1 MPKRRHWTDD
11 MDALLLAGRARRESW
26 DTLAAQLGVSRN
38 AAIDRGKALLL
49 AQGRVTEAV
58 ERLPSRDHWPPP
70 KVAKLRALVEAGE
83 DAASIG
89 RALDMPA
96 KTVSAKCA
104 AEGIAPPAAVNREPY
119 PAGTLWEFLTAGT
132 CLAGTTFPAPTPVWS
147 APFVIDGRMIADCSE
162 AALHHALAELPPP
175 RSQHEHKMQAAI
187 RRELA
192 ERARHVAF
200 ANMELAA

>member
-1 MPKRRHWTDD
+1 MPKRRQWTDD
-11 MDALLLAGRARRESW
+11 MDALLLAGRARREPW

-49 AQGRVTEAV
+49 AQGRVTEAG
-58 ERLPSRDHWPPP
+58 ERLPSRDHWQPE

-83 DAASIG
+83 DAESIG
-89 RALDMPA
+89 RALEMPA
-96 KTVSAKCA
+96 KRVWAKCA
-104 AEGIAPPAAVNREPY
+104 AEGIARPAAVNRDPY
-119 PAGTLWEFLTAGT
+119 PAGTLWDFLTAGT
-132 CLAGTTFPAPTPVWS
+132 CLAGTTFPAPAPVWS
-147 APFVIDGRMIADCSE
+147 APFVTDGRMIADCSE
-162 AALHHALAELPPP
+162 AALHHALAEFPPP